1 MTYVPYSYKRVA
13 LRRYVFTSVGRNEIK
28 KVVEFVPLK
37 AKNVMN
43 LGFGDLLPDGSF
55 DDKANSNNGD
65 IIKVLAT
72 VVYILKHYTSQ
83 NPEIMVFFTG
93 STNERTRLYARI
105 IRTYYSLFTKEF
117 VLYGIIGTNRDNE
130 TILFNWEVELEYLAF
145 LIKRIN

>member
-1 MTYVPYSYKRVA
+1 MTYVPYAYKRVA
-13 LRRYVFTSVGRNEIK
+13 PRRFVFTSVGRNEIK

-37 AKNVMN
+37 AKNVVN

-55 DDKANSNNGD
+55 DDEANSNNGD
-65 IIKVLAT
+65 MLKVLAT

-83 NPEIMVFFTG
+83 HPEIMVFFTG
-93 STNERTRLYARI
+93 STKERTRLYTRI

-117 VLYGIIGTNRDNE
+117 VLYGIIGTDRDNE
-130 TILFNWEVELEYLAF
+130 TILFDAEAELEYLAF